1 MILLTNL
8 FDEYFDRKN
17 LTEQKKAVMIFDG
30 TKKAVIKTTLSRTYF
45 VPYSFVMI
53 FLKISLN

>member
-30 TKKAVIKTTLSRTYF
+30 TNKAVIKTTLSSTYF
-45 VPYSFVMI
+45 VPYSFAMI
-53 FLKISLN
+53 FLKISLK